1 MVEERFI
8 MYEAMSTFRK
18 KKQIV
23 CKRQNRKQASYGADL
38 DMAMLGDCVRKVASA

>member
-1 MVEERFI
+1 MF
-8 MYEAMSTFRK
+8 EAMSTFRK

-38 DMAMLGDCVRKVASA
+38 DMAMLGSFVRMLSPT